1 MRKAYLVLADG
12 SVYEGVGFGAEK
24 TAVGEL
30 VFNTGVVG
38 YLETLTDPVYA
49 GQIVLQTFPLIGN
62 YGVIEEDFQGD
73 CHLHGYVVREWCDTP
88 SNFRS
93 SGDLDALLKEKG
105 IPGICGLDT
114 RALTRKIRESGVM
127 NAMICA
133 EPPKDMSE
141 ILSFRISGAVQD
153 TSCTEKHTLPTAG
166 EAKFRVALIHYGAA
180 QNIAA
185 RLQERGCEVT
195 VFPFDTPAEDIL
207 SGCFDG
213 VLLSDG
219 PGDPA
224 ENSACIAQIS
234 KLLGKLPVMG
244 ISLGHQLLALAAGGR
259 TEKMKYGNRG
269 SNQPVKDLNGSRTYI
284 TAQNHGYA
292 VVADSVRSGEQ
303 SFVNANDDSC
313 EGMDYPA
320 LKAFGVQFH
329 PECSGGPQDTSF
341 LYDRFISMMGGEE
354 ACR

>member
-49 GQIVLQTFPLIGN
+49 GQIVLQTFPMIGN
-62 YGVIEEDFQGD
+62 YGVIEEDLQGD
-73 CHLHGYVVREWCDTP
+73 CHLQGYVVREWCDTP

-93 SGDLDALLKEKG
+93 SGNLDAFLKEKG

-127 NAMICA
+127 NAMICP
-133 EPPKDMSE
+133 EPPADLSE
-141 ILSFRISGAVQD
+141 ILAFRISGAVQEAA
-153 TSCTEKHTLPTAG
+153 CTEKQVLPAEG
-166 EAKFRVALIHYGAA
+166 SFAHRVALLHYGAA
-180 QNIAA
+180 QGMAEQ
-185 RLQERGCEVT
+185 LQKRGCEVT
-195 VFPFDTPAEDIL
+195 VFPANTSAEEIL
-207 SGCFDG
+207 SGGFDA

-224 ENSACIAQIS
+224 ENSACIAEIS
-234 KLLGKLPVMG
+234 KLLGKIPMMG

-269 SNQPVKDLNGSRTYI
+269 ANQPVKDLNGSRTYI

-292 VVADSVRSGEQ
+292 VVPGSVRSGAE
-303 SFVNANDDSC
+303 SFANANDGSC
-313 EGMDYPA
+313 EGVDYPA
-320 LKAFGVQFH
+320 LRAFGVQFR

-341 LYDRFISMMGGEE
+341 LYNRFISMMGGED